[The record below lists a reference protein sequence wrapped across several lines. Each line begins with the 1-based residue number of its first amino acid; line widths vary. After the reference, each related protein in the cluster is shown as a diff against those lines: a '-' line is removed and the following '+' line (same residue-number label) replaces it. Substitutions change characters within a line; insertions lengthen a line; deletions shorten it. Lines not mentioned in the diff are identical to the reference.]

1 MNNFGS
7 WPFPVRQLEDMPES
21 LARIVRPFVD
31 DPLQPAQVL
40 SVDSEDDPRIS
51 DVDWKRAAGTQV
63 LAIGN
68 EAVVVAR
75 CANEGFDPIHGEV
88 RYYALDAW
96 VLQLQL
102 LFGAIEILSANVRRR
117 ELRVIFNTVGWRTV
131 RESIMRLE
139 ALTLGREQTTAV
151 RGVDLPE
158 VPANFRH
165 YLDAFLPA
173 DETIHACYFQPTFR
187 KTLPQ
192 RKNLTVLAWAIVHT
206 NRRVLLAYEPM
217 RVVTAPYSIC
227 AVNILPQAYEKLDV
241 RASGDEYRLAFG
253 GYDGIANLR
262 IADGQVANVAQ
273 LLQTIKLA
281 G

>member
-7 WPFPVRQLEDMPES
+7 WPFPVRQLADLPES

-31 DPLQPAQVL
+31 DPLQAAQVL
-40 SVDSEDDPRIS
+40 SVESEDDPRIS

-63 LAIGN
+63 LAIGD
-68 EAVVVAR
+68 EASVVAR
-75 CANEGFDPIHGEV
+75 CANEGYDPIFAEV

-102 LFGAIEILSANVRRR
+102 LFGAIEFLSANVRRR

-131 RESIMRLE
+131 RESIKRLE
-139 ALTLGREQTTAV
+139 AITLVTESSVTVHGMEMP
-151 RGVDLPE
+151 D
-158 VPANFRH
+158 VPPNFRH
-165 YLDAFLPA
+165 YFDAFLPA
-173 DETIHACYFQPTFR
+173 EETIHAFYFQPTFR
-187 KTLPQ
+187 KTLPH

-206 NRRVLLAYEPM
+206 SRRVLVAYEPM
-217 RVVTAPYSIC
+217 PLVTAPYSIC

-253 GYDGIANLR
+253 NYDGIANLR

-281 G
+281 S